1 MHPDFVIKLRDHEQI
16 TQPLRATGTQGMIPL
31 TLGAWLMVN
40 GSSLSRVVV
49 AVVLIIINSY
59 QNNTLVS

>member
-1 MHPDFVIKLRDHEQI
+1 
-16 TQPLRATGTQGMIPL
+16 MIPL
-31 TLGAWLMVN
+31 TVGAWLMVN